1 MWMWRAGLA
10 LFGCLT
16 YLWFVWIALLQ
27 MGRIVGGEEPE
38 RSRRVGQLAL
48 VPYLTGG
55 IVSCL
60 AGLLNP
66 VGMVLVGISAAAA
79 SFGGTS
85 GLAWMMQLFPSA
97 HIPKAPAPPL
107 TIPRHVGWIA
117 AGGALLTAFVL
128 VLGPGVRLS

>member
-1 MWMWRAGLA
+1 
-10 LFGCLT
+10 
-16 YLWFVWIALLQ
+16 
-27 MGRIVGGEEPE
+27 
-38 RSRRVGQLAL
+38 

-66 VGMVLVGISAAAA
+66 VGIVLVGISAAAA

-85 GLAWMMQLFPSA
+85 GLAWMMQLLPSEW
-97 HIPKAPAPPL
+97 IPKAPAPPL
-107 TIPRHVGWIA
+107 AIPRHWGWIA
-117 AGGALLTAFVL
+117 TGGALLTAFVL